1 MKLAEIRKLSTG
13 ELTKQCTALRQEI
26 VELKRSI
33 VLGESTNVR
42 AIRNKRRDLARIL
55 TVLSEQLS
63 KENM

>member
-1 MKLAEIRKLSTG
+1 MKLAEIRKLSTA

-26 VELKRSI
+26 VELKRGL

-42 AIRNKRRDLARIL
+42 AIRNKRRDLARTL